1 MAEDTAITL
10 ILTLLTGLVAV
21 AISGI
26 TAILAF
32 GFGAKIYSNIR
43 QMLLESESS
52 EKVQK

>member
-1 MAEDTAITL
+1 MAEHEAFNV
-10 ILTLLTGLVAV
+10 ILTLLVTFGAV
-21 AISGI
+21 AITGI
-26 TAILAF
+26 TAVMAF